1 MNDCYKKMFL
11 ALSMSVFCL
20 QFVFAQK
27 TPNPKNIALIPV
39 TEWQK
44 EQVRV
49 NKTAMG
55 DIKTASF
62 EFGEVQ
68 IGDSIW
74 HKFIVKNTGKDN
86 LIISDA
92 IASCD
97 CTIASFSTE
106 PIKPKK
112 KGFVMGAFRVQE
124 EGKNMHTLT
133 VFNNTP
139 ATFDLLEM
147 KYIGVKTVNSK
158 Q

>member
-1 MNDCYKKMFL
+1 M
-11 ALSMSVFCL
+11 
-20 QFVFAQK
+20 AQNGSK
-27 TPNPKNIALIPV
+27 PKNIALIPV

-44 EQVRV
+44 EQVRID
-49 NKTAMG
+49 KTTLG

-62 EFGEVQ
+62 EFGEVK

-86 LIISDA
+86 LILSDA

-97 CTIASFSTE
+97 CTIASFTKE
-106 PIKPKK
+106 PIKPHK
-112 KGFVMGAFRVQE
+112 KGFVMGAFRVQD

-147 KYIGVKTVNSK
+147 KFIGVKAVNNK

>member
-1 MNDCYKKMFL
+1 MC
-11 ALSMSVFCL
+11 LSCL
-20 QFVFAQK
+20 QFVSAQK
-27 TPNPKNIALIPV
+27 TSKPKNIALIPI

-44 EQVRV
+44 EKVRV
-49 NKTAMG
+49 ENTAMG
-55 DIKTASF
+55 EVKTASF
-62 EFGEVQ
+62 EFGEVA

-74 HKFIVKNTGKDN
+74 HKFIVKNKGKEN

-97 CTIASFSTE
+97 CTIASFTTE
-106 PIKPKK
+106 PIKPNK

-147 KYIGVKTVNSK
+147 KYIGVKTVKSK
-158 Q
+158 E